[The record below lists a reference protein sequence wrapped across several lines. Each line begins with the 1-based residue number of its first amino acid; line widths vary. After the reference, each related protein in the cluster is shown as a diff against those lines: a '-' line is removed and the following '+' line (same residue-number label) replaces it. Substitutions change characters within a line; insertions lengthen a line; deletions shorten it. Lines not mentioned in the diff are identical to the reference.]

1 MADHR
6 TPGNDRHRPADTASL
21 SDRLSHEDTSR
32 LNDRLRPDDRPG
44 LGDRLRP
51 DDSAPVYVISVAAQ
65 IAGLHPQ
72 TLRQYDRLGLV
83 SPDRTGGRNRLYSL
97 HDIERLREVS
107 RLSADGVNLAGIQ
120 RILTL
125 TSEVDTLRAQLG
137 TLLAEVQRLRPSL
150 GMRSSDEP
158 STALVVWRPR
168 PADRDR
174 TR

>member
-1 MADHR
+1 MTD
-6 TPGNDRHRPADTASL
+6 
-21 SDRLSHEDTSR
+21 
-32 LNDRLRPDDRPG
+32 
-44 LGDRLRP
+44 DRLRP
-51 DDSAPVYVISVAAQ
+51 DDSTPVYAISVAAQ

-97 HDIERLREVS
+97 RDIERLREVS
-107 RLSADGVNLAGIQ
+107 RLSSDGVNLAGIQ
-120 RILTL
+120 RILEL
-125 TSEVDTLRAQLG
+125 QSEVDTLRSQLG

-150 GMRSSDEP
+150 GARPSGEP

>member
-1 MADHR
+1 MTD
-6 TPGNDRHRPADTASL
+6 
-21 SDRLSHEDTSR
+21 
-32 LNDRLRPDDRPG
+32 
-44 LGDRLRP
+44 DRLRP
-51 DDSAPVYVISVAAQ
+51 DDSTPVYAISVAAQ

-97 HDIERLREVS
+97 RDIERLREVS
-107 RLSADGVNLAGIQ
+107 RLSSDGVNLAGIQ
-120 RILTL
+120 RILELQT
-125 TSEVDTLRAQLG
+125 EVEMLRAQVG

-150 GMRSSDEP
+150 GARSSSEP

>member
-1 MADHR
+1 MTD
-6 TPGNDRHRPADTASL
+6 
-21 SDRLSHEDTSR
+21 
-32 LNDRLRPDDRPG
+32 
-44 LGDRLRP
+44 DRLRP
-51 DDSAPVYVISVAAQ
+51 DDSTPVYAISVAAQ

-97 HDIERLREVS
+97 RDIERLREVS
-107 RLSADGVNLAGIQ
+107 RLSSDGVNLAGIQ
-120 RILTL
+120 RILELQT
-125 TSEVDTLRAQLG
+125 EVEMLRAQVG

-150 GMRSSDEP
+150 GARTSSEP

-174 TR
+174 AR

>member
-1 MADHR
+1 MTD
-6 TPGNDRHRPADTASL
+6 
-21 SDRLSHEDTSR
+21 
-32 LNDRLRPDDRPG
+32 
-44 LGDRLRP
+44 DRLRP
-51 DDSAPVYVISVAAQ
+51 DDSTPVYAISVAAQ

-97 HDIERLREVS
+97 RDIERLREVS
-107 RLSADGVNLAGIQ
+107 RLSSDGVNLAGIQ
-120 RILTL
+120 RILELQT
-125 TSEVDTLRAQLG
+125 EVEMLRAQVG

-150 GMRSSDEP
+150 GARTSSEP